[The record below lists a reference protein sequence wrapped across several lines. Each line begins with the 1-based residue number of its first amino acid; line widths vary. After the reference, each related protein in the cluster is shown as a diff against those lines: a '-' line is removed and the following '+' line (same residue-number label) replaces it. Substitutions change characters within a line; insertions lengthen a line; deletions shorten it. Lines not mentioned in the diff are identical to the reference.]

1 MKTEG
6 WLFLGCGIFSG
17 GTDIVYWYTSKD
29 PTGTTAPALA
39 VRLAVLSATIGFV
52 VEYYPGHFAY

>member
-6 WLFLGCGIFSG
+6 RLFLGSGIFSG
-17 GTDIVYWYTSKD
+17 GTDIVYRYTSHD

-39 VRLAVLSATIGFV
+39 AVLTATIGFV
-52 VEYYPGHFAY
+52 VEYYPGHFAH